1 MVGIMAPKIEGT
13 EALKT
18 MAKEASKPWYLKA
31 EAWIGIVANV
41 IALGAL
47 VVAIIALRK

>member
-1 MVGIMAPKIEGT
+1 MAPKIESA

-18 MAKEASKPWYLKA
+18 LAKEATKPWHKKP
-31 EAWIGIVANV
+31 EFWIVIVANL

-47 VVAIIALRK
+47 IVAIIALQK

>member
-1 MVGIMAPKIEGT
+1 MGNMAPKIESA

-18 MAKEASKPWYLKA
+18 MAIEVSKPWYLKV
-31 EAWIGIVANV
+31 ESWIGIVANI

-47 VVAIIALRK
+47 IVAIIALQK

>member
-1 MVGIMAPKIEGT
+1 MGLLAPKIESA

-18 MAKEASKPWYLKA
+18 IANEVRKPWYKKA
-31 EAWIGIVANV
+31 EFWIGIIANA

-47 VVAIIALRK
+47 VVAIVALRN

>member
-1 MVGIMAPKIEGT
+1 MGNMAPKIESA
-13 EALKT
+13 EALKA
-18 MAKEASKPWYLKA
+18 MAKEASKPWYLKV

-47 VVAIIALRK
+47 IVAIIALQK

>member
-1 MVGIMAPKIEGT
+1 MAPKIESA

-18 MAKEASKPWYLKA
+18 IAAETAKPWYRKP
-31 EAWIGIVANV
+31 EVWIGIVPNI

-47 VVAIIALRK
+47 IVAVVALLK